1 MQITSH
7 AANYTFMYVLDY
19 SYASNRFFW
28 RFLGCTLCY
37 AALLNV
43 SVKTQNRLYLKREF
57 YIFIMIKKSF

>member
-7 AANYTFMYVLDY
+7 AANYTFMYVLNY

-43 SVKTQNRLYLKREF
+43 SVKT
-57 YIFIMIKKSF
+57 